1 MGFCF
6 HKDAKLVVYGAS
18 EMARIWTENILKK
31 GFEVCAFLDRSAK
44 SIGQVMGIPVF
55 TLEEWEIS
63 SDALVIIMLTN
74 AAQHREVARRLYE
87 KGVNQVIFFPMSTNG
102 LNIKNVSKLRMI
114 YNQCIRQSF
123 DSEIPEIPFL
133 GELLEERDKSEAII
147 YQYSKEVVWWCPV
160 ELCYSISK
168 MDRDAIWYSDDT
180 EDAGLLRMKYLS
192 DKNIYN
198 LFPYWELFDFC
209 YGEIEE
215 CPLYLE
221 VYEKSAQNKK
231 GVYDAGRLLADRS
244 RLVQLYEEE
253 ICKHM
258 GISFFEESPADAVM
272 GEKGKVI
279 IRDGWHRSIFLAR
292 RGYKWIPVRIT
303 ADEYERFFN
312 NVPAVELYRRL
323 KENKIEYLEYP
334 IEHPVFYGYPI
345 QRQNIRDIWH
355 SMANDI
361 EKNDL
366 MNRVVV
372 DLSMSHAYF
381 SRLFL
386 REGANVAYFF
396 LDEKDFL
403 TMEINRLFDLEGL
416 YDIREEEELVAITGG
431 GALVIIKADQLD
443 RHKEYVNKIRER
455 SDVTIYVYDVIM
467 RTAAVLRNVFK
478 KREVQL
484 LRKYVVEG
492 ELNGLF
498 VIR

>member
-31 GFEVCAFLDRSAK
+31 GFNVCAFLDRNAK

-55 TLEEWEIS
+55 TLEEWENP
-63 SDALVIIMLTN
+63 SDALVMIMLTN
-74 AAQHREVARRLYE
+74 AAQHQEIASRLYE

-102 LNIKNVSKLRMI
+102 LNIKKVSELRKV

-123 DSEIPEIPFL
+123 DPEIPDIPFFR
-133 GELLEERDKSEAII
+133 ELLDGGGKPEAVIC
-147 YQYSKEVVWWCPV
+147 QYSKEVVLWCPV
-160 ELCYSISK
+160 ELCYSIRE
-168 MDRDAIWYSDDT
+168 MGRDVIWYSDCT
-180 EDAGLLRMKYLS
+180 EDKRLLRMKYLS

-198 LFPYWELFDFC
+198 LFPYWELFDYC
-209 YGEIEE
+209 YGETEE
-215 CPLYLE
+215 CPLYLK
-221 VYEKSAQNKK
+221 VYGKSDQYQKDT
-231 GVYDAGRLLADRS
+231 YDAGGLLADRS
-244 RLVQLYEEE
+244 RLIQLYEEE
-253 ICKHM
+253 ICKHR
-258 GISFFEESPADAVM
+258 GISFFEESPADATV

-279 IRDGWHRSIFLAR
+279 IRDGWHRSIFLVR

-303 ADEYERFFN
+303 AEEYKRFFN
-312 NVPAVELYRRL
+312 NVPAAELYRRL
-323 KENKIEYLEYP
+323 KENKTECLEYP
-334 IEHPVFYGYPI
+334 IEHPVFYGYPVE
-345 QRQNIRDIWH
+345 RQNLRDIWH

-361 EKNDL
+361 EKNDR
-366 MNRVVV
+366 MIRVVV

-381 SRLFL
+381 SRLL
-386 REGANVAYFF
+386 IREGADTAYFF
-396 LDEKDFL
+396 SGGQDSL
-403 TMEINRLFDLEGL
+403 TAEINRLFDLDGL
-416 YDIREEEELVAITGG
+416 YDIREEELAAITEK

-443 RHKEYVNKIRER
+443 RHREYVNKIREK

-467 RTAAVLRNVFK
+467 RTAAGLCNIFE

-492 ELNGLF
+492 EMNGLF